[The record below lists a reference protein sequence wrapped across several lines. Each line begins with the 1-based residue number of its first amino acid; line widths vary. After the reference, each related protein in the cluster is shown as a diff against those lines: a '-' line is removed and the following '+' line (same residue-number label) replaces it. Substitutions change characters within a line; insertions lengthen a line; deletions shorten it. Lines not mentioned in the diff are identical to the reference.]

1 MFPAHNVYTEVFFG
15 GGTCFW
21 AKKPAESETIN
32 DKLDILINFYRVL
45 KMQFSDL
52 EKWIN
57 ASLISRTMHREALNI
72 VKGKQTA
79 DPIKSA
85 WAFWY
90 VTNYSFA
97 NKIGGGY
104 KYSNDMN
111 TSVPKTLQMKKNEF
125 TELLAKRIENAYIEN
140 EDAVKILKSRNVKN
154 AFHYIDPP
162 YMGADQGHYKG
173 YTTDDFEA
181 LLYFLSNDCTGKFM
195 LSNYPSAVL
204 EEYVQK
210 NGWHIKYLNHSSKH
224 GAHVKHRKKDEL
236 IVWNYT
242 APTQIQISLL

>member
-1 MFPAHNVYTEVFFG
+1 MRTPISYYGGKQAILSQILPMFPAHNVYTEVFFG

-90 VTNYSFA
+90 VTNFSFA
-97 NKIGGGY
+97 NKIGGGI
-104 KYSNDMN
+104 N
-111 TSVPKTLQMKKNEF
+111 T
-125 TELLAKRIENAYIEN
+125 A
-140 EDAVKILKSRNVKN
+140 
-154 AFHYIDPP
+154 
-162 YMGADQGHYKG
+162 
-173 YTTDDFEA
+173 TT
-181 LLYFLSNDCTGKFM
+181 
-195 LSNYPSAVL
+195 
-204 EEYVQK
+204 
-210 NGWHIKYLNHSSKH
+210 
-224 GAHVKHRKKDEL
+224 
-236 IVWNYT
+236 
-242 APTQIQISLL
+242 